1 MTIAD
6 MSLDDLKR
14 LIRQTIHEVRMDE
27 DIDADKY
34 HHLDDEPDA
43 RSLEEVFASIE
54 RNRWT
59 PPPDVTPSQMIRE
72 DRDRQCRIM

>member
-14 LIRQTIHEVRMDE
+14 LIRQTIHEM
-27 DIDADKY
+27 
-34 HHLDDEPDA
+34 HLDEEINSGEHDLDAEQDA